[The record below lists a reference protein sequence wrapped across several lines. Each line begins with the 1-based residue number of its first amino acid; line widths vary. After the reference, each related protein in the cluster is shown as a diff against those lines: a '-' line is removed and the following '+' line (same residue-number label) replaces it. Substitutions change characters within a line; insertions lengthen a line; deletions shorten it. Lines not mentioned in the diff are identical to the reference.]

1 MKHAYLTCELKSRD
15 LDSRLLVAARLL
27 ARGVATVIGQQ
38 WAIFE
43 NATSGLMTPGAVLFK
58 TANRIQAV
66 EMEKLRSAGHAIV
79 LMDEELLSL
88 TNEYVI
94 RLVTD
99 ARAIAACDVF
109 LFQDA
114 AHEALVRQNY
124 RADVAGRIAGN
135 ARVDLLRSIPQLYG
149 AEARAIAADGPYVL
163 INTNFTLTNSIWGN
177 VDMALAVAR
186 AGGAIETD
194 TERGRA
200 YATDWLKTE
209 TENAA
214 ALKAVMAWMLQ
225 HIKKSH
231 RLIVRPHPAEKAATW
246 ASTPGIELASGTT
259 PAPWIL
265 GADLVIHT
273 NSTTGLE
280 AALMGRPCLNLCP
293 LPNSEFSTSYIARPA
308 NFTATTVKDA
318 TEAIGEFIKHRRG
331 PIRRFKN
338 TVHFQPD
345 AARIIAEELDRLS
358 PEGGLIGQWKRFARQ
373 DVKREKFSVSLQ
385 EFIPRM
391 NAIFGALN
399 VAPPQVAELD
409 DSLFYLVPG

>member
-15 LDSRLLVAARLL
+15 LDSRLLIAARLL

-43 NATSGLMTPGAVLFK
+43 NGPSLQMTRGAVLFK

-66 EMEKLRSAGHAIV
+66 EMEKLRAAGHAIL

-99 ARAIAACDVF
+99 ARAIAACDYF

-114 AHEALVRQNY
+114 AHETLVRQHY
-124 RADVAGRIAGN
+124 RADVPGRIAGN
-135 ARVDLLRSIPQLYG
+135 SRVDLLRSIPQLYE
-149 AEARAIAADGPYVL
+149 AEARAIAERGPYIL
-163 INTNFTLTNSIWGN
+163 INTNFTLTNSIWGD
-177 VDMALAVAR
+177 VDRALAVAR

-200 YATDWLKTE
+200 YAIDWLKTE

-214 ALKAVMAWMLQ
+214 ALKAVMAWMQQ
-225 HIKKSH
+225 HIKSH
-231 RLIVRPHPAEKAATW
+231 RLIVRPHPAEKASTW
-246 ASTPGIELASGTT
+246 SSTPGIEIAPGTT

-293 LPNSEFSTSYIARPA
+293 LPNSEFSTSYVARQA

-318 TEAIGEFIKHRRG
+318 NETIGEFIKHRRG

-338 TVHFQPD
+338 PVQFHPD
-345 AARIIAEELDRLS
+345 AARIIAEDLDRLS
-358 PEGGLIGQWKRFARQ
+358 PEGALIGQWRRYARD

-385 EFIPRM
+385 EFMPRM
-391 NAIFGALN
+391 KAIFGALN
-399 VAPPQVAELD
+399 VAVPQVAELD
-409 DSLFYLVPG
+409 DSVFYLVPG